1 MSAPRTEVGARR
13 FVARAMLGAILT
25 LTAVSAFG
33 GGIYGLLGAKEIP
46 TAWLEGSPFAS
57 YLVPSVVLLLVIGG
71 SHAAAAAA
79 VFGRSRWAGPLSAL
93 AGLLLL
99 GWVWAEVIVI
109 GYVSWLQPAMAIVAK
124 VTLVLVAIEWS
135 HLGPRSRRTG

>member
-1 MSAPRTEVGARR
+1 MTHPHTEAGARR
-13 FVARAMLGAILT
+13 FVARAMLGSLLT
-25 LTAVSAFG
+25 LMAVSAFG

-46 TAWLEGSPFAS
+46 TEWLDGSPFDS
-57 YLVPSVVLLLVIGG
+57 YLVPSLVLLFVIGG
-71 SHAAAAAA
+71 TQAAAAAA
-79 VFGRSRWAGPLSAL
+79 VFGRSRWASRLSAL

-124 VTLVLVAIEWS
+124 VILVLVVIEWS
-135 HLGPRSRRTG
+135 HLGPRVRRTA